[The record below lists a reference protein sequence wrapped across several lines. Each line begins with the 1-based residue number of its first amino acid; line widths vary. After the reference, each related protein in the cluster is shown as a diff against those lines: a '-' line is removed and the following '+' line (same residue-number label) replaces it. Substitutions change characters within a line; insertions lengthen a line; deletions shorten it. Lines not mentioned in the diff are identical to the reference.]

1 MVERRSE
8 QGPASKLTRQQKG
21 RLGEEASC
29 HWLREHGYQIIR
41 QNWRCRSG
49 EIDIVASHEGMIIFI
64 EVRSRSGTGK
74 YGTPQESV
82 DIRKM
87 QQVRATASVYL
98 QMTGE
103 TNHQIRF
110 DVIAVMLDKAGETV
124 SVDHIINAF

>member
-8 QGPASKLTRQQKG
+8 QEPASKLTRQQKG
-21 RLGEEASC
+21 RLGEESAC
-29 HWLREHGYQIIR
+29 DWLQEHDYRILKR
-41 QNWRCRSG
+41 NWRCRSG
-49 EIDIVASHEGMIIFI
+49 EIDIVASHEGMIVFI
-64 EVRSRSGTGK
+64 EVRSRSGTGL

-103 TNHQIRF
+103 TNDQIRF
-110 DVIAVMLDKAGETV
+110 DVIAVMLDKAGGTV
-124 SVDHIINAF
+124 SIDHIINAF

>member
-8 QGPASKLTRQQKG
+8 QEPASKLTRQQKG
-21 RLGEEASC
+21 RLGEEAAC
-29 HWLREHGYQIIR
+29 DWLREHSYRILR
-41 QNWRCRSG
+41 KNWRCRSG
-49 EIDIVASHEGMIIFI
+49 EIDIVASHEGMIVFI
-64 EVRSRSGTGK
+64 EVRSRSGTVQ

-87 QQVRATASVYL
+87 KQVRATASVYL

-103 TNHQIRF
+103 TDHQIRF

-124 SVDHIINAF
+124 SIDHLINAF

>member
-1 MVERRSE
+1 MVEHGSE

-21 RLGEEASC
+21 RLGEEAAC
-29 HWLREHGYQIIR
+29 DWLREHDYRILKR
-41 QNWRCRSG
+41 NWRCRRG
-49 EIDIVASHEGMIIFI
+49 EIDIVASREDMIIFI
-64 EVRSRSGTGK
+64 EVRSRSGTAQ

-110 DVIAVMLDKAGETV
+110 DVFAVMLDKAGEIV
-124 SVDHIINAF
+124 SIDHIMNAF

>member
-8 QGPASKLTRQQKG
+8 EGPASKLTRQQKG
-21 RLGEEASC
+21 RLGEEAAC
-29 HWLREHGYQIIR
+29 DWLREHHYRILR

-49 EIDIVASHEGMIIFI
+49 EFDIVAAPEGLIIFI

-110 DVIAVMLDKAGETV
+110 DVIAVILDKAGETV